1 MNRSLKTV
9 LWRTAIAVAILAI
22 LLGAF
27 YADQNARG
35 LNRWKQI
42 EHEINARG
50 VSVNWD
56 DYIPTMPPTNDN
68 FFAAPMMA
76 EWFQRKNGSSA
87 PVTSVPLG
95 NLLDNPDNIVDLI
108 DGSSASNYLAWCAP
122 FDSHFKLIRE
132 ALSRP
137 TARLVGDYRKP
148 SEVPIPN
155 FVTYRALGQVLAHR
169 AKCHLVLDQPDRAL
183 EDLTLLYAL
192 NRALVQDGKPIVLV
206 TPMVHTAILQP
217 YVNAIA
223 RGLDARALHEP
234 ELAVLQ
240 RQLANIHLLPLLV
253 TAFETER
260 AAACRQVDSSIDDLL
275 RSPTTP
281 RQLTQ
286 LGWQFIPRGWMDEN
300 KVLVAEI
307 EEQMIEAIDAT
318 NQTVSPTKAL
328 ATNIRANNA
337 FQHTR
342 PWNFIAA
349 ICIPNFS
356 KAAETVARE
365 QTWVDQARIVCA
377 LERYRLHNGQYP
389 PTLATLVPQFID
401 KIPNDVIT
409 GKPMNYARKDD
420 QDFLLYSVGWNEVD
434 DGGITARNGDGSEDR
449 DRGDWVWHYPE
460 L

>member
-35 LNRWKQI
+35 LSHWKQI

-56 DYIPTMPPTNDN
+56 DYIPAMPPTNDN

-76 EWFQRKNGSSA
+76 EWFQRNNGSSG
-87 PVTSVPLG
+87 PTTSVPLG
-95 NLLDNPDNIVDLI
+95 SLLNNPDNLVDLI
-108 DGSSASNYLAWCAP
+108 DGTSASNYLAWNAG
-122 FDSHFKLIRE
+122 FDSQFKLIRE
-132 ALSRP
+132 ALARP
-137 TARLVGDYRKP
+137 AARMIGDYHKP
-148 SEVPIPN
+148 FEVPIPN

-183 EDLTLLYAL
+183 DDLTFLYNL
-192 NRALVQDGKPIVLV
+192 NRAPVKDGKPVLLV
-206 TPMVHTAILQP
+206 TSMVHAGILQL

-223 RGLDARALHEP
+223 RGLDARAWGEP
-234 ELAVLQ
+234 ELATLQ
-240 RQLANIHLLPLLV
+240 SQLTNIRLLPLLV
-253 TAFETER
+253 TGFETER
-260 AAACRQVDSSIDDLL
+260 AAACRHVDSSIDDLL
-275 RSPTTP
+275 RSPKTP

-286 LGWQFIPRGWMDEN
+286 LGWQFLPQGWLDEN

-318 NQTVSPTKAL
+318 NQIVSATKAL
-328 ATNIRANNA
+328 ATNVRANNA

-349 ICIPNFS
+349 ICVPNFT
-356 KAAETVARE
+356 KAAETVARQ
-365 QTWVDQARIVCA
+365 QTWVDQAQIVCA
-377 LERYRLHNGQYP
+377 LERYRLLNGQYP
-389 PTLATLVPQFID
+389 PTLATLIPQFID
-401 KIPNDVIT
+401 KIPKDVIT
-409 GKPMNYARKDD
+409 GKPINYARKGD